1 MIEMPIARKKVF
13 VNGLC
18 AHEEKRS
25 KVKVSQIIFSTELMK
40 WVINRR
46 IYAFLALAVFKSKY
60 HEIILSYHFN
70 IFLETASE
78 KMKMPVP
85 PVSSPSYIY
94 IFFNPSK
101 TLQSN

>member
-1 MIEMPIARKKVF
+1 MIEIPIARKKVF

-46 IYAFLALAVFKSKY
+46 IYAFF
-60 HEIILSYHFN
+60 
-70 IFLETASE
+70 
-78 KMKMPVP
+78 M
-85 PVSSPSYIY
+85 SPSNNGITGWVAK
-94 IFFNPSK
+94 IEGDE
-101 TLQSN
+101 